1 MKRDFLRIAFF
12 ADERKAALFQARLEA
27 EGIPSFVSNAHANAL
42 IPQLGGGVGIHI
54 NKEDLALSKEILADF
69 QKLQDKDQSVFT
81 HHEAT
86 HEDIEYEKEI
96 HTPTEGT
103 GILPKIAIL
112 LLVLFVLRHVAKSN
126 GILPQFFEPF

>member
-12 ADERKAALFQARLEA
+12 SDERKAALFQARLEE
-27 EGIPSFVSNAHANAL
+27 EGIPSFVSNAHANVL
-42 IPQLGGGVGIHI
+42 IPQMGGGVGIHI
-54 NKEDLALSKEILADF
+54 NKEDLELSKEILANF
-69 QKLQDKDQSVFT
+69 QKLQYSDESVFT

-96 HTPTEGT
+96 HSTRNGA
-103 GILPKIAIL
+103 GIWSKLAIAL
-112 LLVLFVLRHVAKSN
+112 LILFVLRYLAKSN

>member
-27 EGIPSFVSNAHANAL
+27 EGIPSFVSNAHANVL
-42 IPQLGGGVGIHI
+42 IPQMGGGVGIHI
-54 NKEDLALSKEILADF
+54 NKEDLELGKEILANF
-69 QKLQDKDQSVFT
+69 QKLQYSDESVFT

-96 HTPTEGT
+96 NT
-103 GILPKIAIL
+103 GGESSGIWPKLAIVL
-112 LLVLFVLRHVAKSN
+112 LILFVLRYLAKSN